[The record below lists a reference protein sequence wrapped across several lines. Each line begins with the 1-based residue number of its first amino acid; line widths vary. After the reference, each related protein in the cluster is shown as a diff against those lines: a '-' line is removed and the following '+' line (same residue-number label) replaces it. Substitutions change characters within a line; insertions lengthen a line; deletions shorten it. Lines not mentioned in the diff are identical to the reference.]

1 MTREG
6 QKEEMKET
14 RSERRKI
21 RLTIRGVQSGFGE
34 EEITEITTIAD
45 YFHKD
50 GVHYLFYSEITE
62 EGYTVKNRLT
72 VAPDT
77 VELKKTGAGD
87 SFLRFRTGHSEDC
100 RYHSPAGMLLLVSDT
115 KRLEMRRNR
124 NGLALRLEYSFYMS
138 GMRVSDYRLT
148 VDGTYL

>member
-72 VAPDT
+72 VAPAL
-77 VELKKTGAGD
+77 LKCP
-87 SFLRFRTGHSEDC
+87 SVYLLC
-100 RYHSPAGMLLLVSDT
+100 RYSS
-115 KRLEMRRNR
+115 
-124 NGLALRLEYSFYMS
+124 S
-138 GMRVSDYRLT
+138 G
-148 VDGTYL
+148 

>member
-77 VELKKTGAGD
+77 VELKKPGREIPFSGSGPVIRKIVGTIPRRVCFCWCQTQKDWKCA
-87 SFLRFRTGHSEDC
+87 RTGTGLRCGWNIRFIC
-100 RYHSPAGMLLLVSDT
+100 RGCGCPTIG
-115 KRLEMRRNR
+115 
-124 NGLALRLEYSFYMS
+124 
-138 GMRVSDYRLT
+138 
-148 VDGTYL
+148 